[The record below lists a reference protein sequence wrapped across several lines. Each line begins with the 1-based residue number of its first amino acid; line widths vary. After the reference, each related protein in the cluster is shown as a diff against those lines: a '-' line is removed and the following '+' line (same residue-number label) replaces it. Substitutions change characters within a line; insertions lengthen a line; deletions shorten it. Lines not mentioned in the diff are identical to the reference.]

1 MKKLVLVMA
10 LAIALFSLANSSVLA
25 DSYAGPSYSIA
36 IDKLVAFPTL
46 DKGTTT
52 YSYVDNLGSNDFT
65 FSPGGYIFYKV
76 KVKNT
81 SSVNIDNVVL
91 KDIAPQYVDVYTTQ
105 INVGTLQP
113 QEEKEYIIQ
122 ARVAQSV
129 PGSMTCVT
137 NTAQATSNQTGM
149 VQDTAQLCIKQN
161 AVSPAP
167 KTIPT
172 AGPEF
177 GLVMTAIS
185 AAAGYAGF
193 KLRKIS

>member
-1 MKKLVLVMA
+1 MKNFVLAVVF
-10 LAIALFSLANSSVLA
+10 AIALFSIANTSVLA

-46 DKGTTT
+46 EKGTTT
-52 YSYVDNLGSNDFT
+52 YTYVDNLSSNDFT
-65 FSPGGYIFYKV
+65 YSPGGYVFYKV

-81 SSVNIDNVVL
+81 SSVNIDNVVV
-91 KDIAPQYVDVYTTQ
+91 KDIAPQYVDVFTSQ

-122 ARVAQSV
+122 ARVQQSV

-161 AVSPAP
+161 VPVAKS
-167 KTIPT
+167 IPQ

-177 GLVMTAIS
+177 GLVMTALS
-185 AAAGYAGF
+185 AAAGYTGL